1 MAAGHQRS
9 LSDLGPGMLIDC
21 LGTRQAL
28 HSFEPDAV
36 IDRFTKGSLPTGPVR
51 CGACFATR
59 NTFAWPVRIMFV
71 KSIGEGLMQSARP
84 SLHFGWKVLDRRFVG
99 DFLIRQAGE

>member
-1 MAAGHQRS
+1 
-9 LSDLGPGMLIDC
+9 
-21 LGTRQAL
+21 
-28 HSFEPDAV
+28 
-36 IDRFTKGSLPTGPVR
+36 
-51 CGACFATR
+51 
-59 NTFAWPVRIMFV
+59 MFV